1 MSKPKN
7 IEDRATELRKQCEAV
22 RAELNERMDAIR
34 PAIEEAKFLDDMLR
48 VIDIAKAKRK
58 PLPRPKRQE
67 VPWQTIRNW
76 FLNNYMPTDSYKIKD
91 MMIEF
96 DKPKSWAVERT
107 QRLVQEGFLEHWGN
121 GLLRRPAINEGRET
135 RVHVGNQTDVSPAI
149 G

>member
-1 MSKPKN
+1 MSKPQN

-34 PAIEEAKFLDDMLR
+34 PALEEAKFLDDMLK
-48 VIDIAKAKRK
+48 VIDMAKAKRK
-58 PLPRPKRQE
+58 LAPRPKVKEIPYTKVRE
-67 VPWQTIRNW
+67 W
-76 FLNNYMPTDSYKIKD
+76 FLNQYEPTDTYRIKD

-96 DKPKSWAVERT
+96 DKPKKWAVERT
-107 QRLVQEGFLEHWGN
+107 QRLLSEYLLEHWGN